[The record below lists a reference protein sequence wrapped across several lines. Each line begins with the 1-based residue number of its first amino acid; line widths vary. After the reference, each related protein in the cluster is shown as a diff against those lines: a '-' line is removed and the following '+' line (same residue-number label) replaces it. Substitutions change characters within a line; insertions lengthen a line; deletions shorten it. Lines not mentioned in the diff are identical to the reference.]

1 MSNRQGA
8 KAHGMAPAG
17 GGGSGGPGP
26 GGGAGPGGPM
36 WLLHQ
41 CLGSLA
47 RQPAASSDALN
58 GRLQAAQAF
67 DAETLRLARA
77 NPGFVA
83 ELEAAFDLFLESPA
97 TRRA

>member
-1 MSNRQGA
+1 MLRQPLGVPQRNGTNCARQLADAFGGA
-8 KAHGMAPAG
+8 AA
-17 GGGSGGPGP
+17 
-26 GGGAGPGGPM
+26 AGPG
-36 WLLHQ
+36 
-41 CLGSLA
+41 SF
-47 RQPAASSDALN
+47 AA
-58 GRLQAAQAF
+58 LQAAQAF